1 MQPYV
6 ILFCLYLNASNCC
19 RHITTK
25 NKNKKTKKQIKKIR
39 KHYCQNNVVI
49 DVPSVK
55 VFQSR
60 IIAPMFDF
68 LEHTSAAPSCDSP
81 LDIVIVAHPY
91 FKHKLYSIAHI
102 FNNGTIDED
111 PDISNDS

>member
-1 MQPYV
+1 MLQIVFVFRTAFFFVIV
-6 ILFCLYLNASNCC
+6 ILQS
-19 RHITTK
+19 K
-25 NKNKKTKKQIKKIR
+25 DKKQRIKKFENEKTLLLITL
-39 KHYCQNNVVI
+39 I
-49 DVPSVK
+49 DVPSVE
-55 VFQSR
+55 VSQSR
-60 IIAPMFDF
+60 VIAPMFDF